1 MLLFRKLVDE
11 TQMPTTHETTW
22 HHSFFFKKSDD
33 PSNPQSSTTS
43 EPFRIIRFNM
53 RHPVCS
59 QKLPECDV
67 NV

>member
-22 HHSFFFKKSDD
+22 HHHFKKIYVD